1 MPTFPSNK
9 IRLALI
15 CVDALHVSSAEVQQ
29 ADVIALLLLYAQ
41 AAQAVKKSYKFL
53 RCLSFILYARK
64 VW

>member
-1 MPTFPSNK
+1 M
-9 IRLALI
+9 
-15 CVDALHVSSAEVQQ
+15 SSAEVQQ

-53 RCLSFILYARK
+53 RCLPFILYARK